1 MMAFRC
7 PACLC
12 RSLALSLSFR
22 RVFGHLPRLALRPQ
36 AGDGQS
42 RAATADSEGLVD
54 KVSQQCAP
62 PQKKLSPPG
71 ETHRVQ
77 PPGREEPVGP
87 RGVVQ
92 LSSPHFGRG
101 VLFRMAGGHWDS
113 VAGRSPGALSRG
125 FQMWWRGHEPLVLPP
140 RAQSHWRNG
149 KGTGRGTRWALT
161 LCGDQLCFE
170 KCQVFVF
177 FSLGDR
183 FTCLPTVLFSRNFSE
198 KSQPLPGLNG
208 GAGGRSPSGG

>member
-62 PQKKLSPPG
+62 PPKKAVPTWGDTQGPALGTRGASGTQRCCSAEQPSLWEGSPL
-71 ETHRVQ
+71 Q
-77 PPGREEPVGP
+77 DGRRPLGQRCRKKPWSPEQGVPDVVEGPRATGSSAQSSEPLEEWEGDRQRHEVGP
-87 RGVVQ
+87 
-92 LSSPHFGRG
+92 
-101 VLFRMAGGHWDS
+101 DS
-113 VAGRSPGALSRG
+113 L
-125 FQMWWRGHEPLVLPP
+125 WRP
-140 RAQSHWRNG
+140 
-149 KGTGRGTRWALT
+149 T
-161 LCGDQLCFE
+161 LL
-170 KCQVFVF
+170 
-177 FSLGDR
+177 
-183 FTCLPTVLFSRNFSE
+183 
-198 KSQPLPGLNG
+198 
-208 GAGGRSPSGG
+208 